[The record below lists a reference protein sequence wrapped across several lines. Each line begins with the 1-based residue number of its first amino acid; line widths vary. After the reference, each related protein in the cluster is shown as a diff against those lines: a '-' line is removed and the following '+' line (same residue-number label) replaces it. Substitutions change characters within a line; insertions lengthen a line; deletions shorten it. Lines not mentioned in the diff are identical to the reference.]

1 MKSFEVFPEWVE
13 SILDVEQVRSW
24 IFDSEEM
31 QIGVDAL
38 KSESMF
44 LHQVVKMPG
53 PAWGFESAEGGVMG
67 SNLAV
72 RHPDYCLCF
81 QLEKHDGKWLFDRKV
96 ALLYIGKNNLCTVDY
111 NRRQKKIMFAIYNT
125 LDVRS
130 IEYTVEEDSTVHT
143 PVFSRWERDCPFCAV
158 RGDICECTESMRQ
171 FESMRLTRFSDPWK
185 GINDYYVN
193 ASCNGWGIRAM
204 GDYVIRI
211 RMCLRMDGYERT
223 HDYMQKVCTDVLP
236 MPRRNLLNEAVD
248 AIGSDVQSSSEEL
261 SYAKSAPV
269 HICHLCSAKFHSS
282 YHLRR
287 HVEGTHLNQRS
298 FKCRQ
303 CNKSFKQKGHL
314 SEHMRAVHGGGNH
327 FNCEVCSKS
336 FTWKSSYNR
345 HVKDVHEN
353 VK

>member
-1 MKSFEVFPEWVE
+1 MKSFEVFPGWIE

-24 IFDSEEM
+24 IFDSQEM
-31 QIGVDAL
+31 VIGTDAL

-53 PAWGFESAEGGVMG
+53 PAWGFETAEGGVLG

-81 QLEKHDGKWLFDRKV
+81 QMEKQDGKWHFDRKV
-96 ALLYIGKNNLCTVDY
+96 ALLYVGKNKLCTVDY
-111 NRRQKKIMFAIYNT
+111 KPRLKVLSFAIYDT
-125 LDVRS
+125 LEVRS
-130 IEYTVEEDSTVHT
+130 IEYTVEDDGTVHT
-143 PVFSRWERDCPFCAV
+143 PVLSRWERDCPFCAV
-158 RGDICECTESMRQ
+158 RGDDCECTESMRH
-171 FESMRLTRFSDPWK
+171 FEGEQLTRFSDPWK
-185 GINDYYVN
+185 GINDYYLN
-193 ASCNGWGIRAM
+193 ASSNGWATRAM
-204 GDYVIRI
+204 GEYVIRI

-223 HDYMQKVCTDVLP
+223 HDNMQKVYMDVLP
-236 MPRRNLLNEAVD
+236 MPRRNLSNEALD
-248 AIGSDVQSSSEEL
+248 GIGSDVQSSSEER
-261 SYAKSAPV
+261 SYAKHALV
-269 HICHLCSAKFHSS
+269 HNCRLCGANFHSS

-298 FKCRQ
+298 FKCHQ

-314 SEHMRAVHGGGNH
+314 SEHMRAVHEGGNH
-327 FNCEVCSKS
+327 FNCKICLKS

-353 VK
+353 VE